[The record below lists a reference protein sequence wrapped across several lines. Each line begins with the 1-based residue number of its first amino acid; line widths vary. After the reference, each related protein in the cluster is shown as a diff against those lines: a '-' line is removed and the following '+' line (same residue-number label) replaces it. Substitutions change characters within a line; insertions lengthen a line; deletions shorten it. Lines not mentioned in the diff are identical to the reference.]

1 MPFGS
6 PLALQLATHKA
17 LGMGMAEE
25 QKQQWEI
32 SGLAPSR
39 PALTIALAHTLSP
52 TSGSTA
58 LTPKPSPP

>member
-32 SGLAPSR
+32 SGLTPSKMQ
-39 PALTIALAHTLSP
+39 LSD
-52 TSGSTA
+52 A
-58 LTPKPSPP
+58 IV

>member
-39 PALTIALAHTLSP
+39 PALTIALILSLILNVIVV
-52 TSGSTA
+52 
-58 LTPKPSPP
+58 LTMFLM